1 MQHKLDFYDNHD
13 GDEFIQYKKCKP
25 EHKMPSASVYHM
37 QVLHITFLPLFPL
50 WSVMPGCSLVI
61 SDTFQLTYASCSNL
75 YIFVTAIYECII
87 QLEL

>member
-37 QVLHITFLPLFPL
+37 AYTSITHNILA
-50 WSVMPGCSLVI
+50 LVSI
-61 SDTFQLTYASCSNL
+61 VVSDAWL
-75 YIFVTAIYECII
+75 
-87 QLEL
+87 